1 MKMVEDRVEELEDA
15 LTHEQAVE
23 LDQLSKDYQSVF
35 LMPATLPSLRL
46 HDHLINLDAGLGIV
60 NIWHTTLLLTH
71 IQKAEIERAV
81 KEMFDMG
88 IVWPITSPF
97 SSPVLLVK
105 KKDGSWKFCVD

>member
-1 MKMVEDRVEELEDA
+1 M
-15 LTHEQAVE
+15 
-23 LDQLSKDYQSVF
+23 
-35 LMPATLPSLRL
+35 
-46 HDHLINLDAGLGIV
+46 
-60 NIWHTTLLLTH
+60 TLLLTH